1 MIFRQLREPVSGT
14 GPCLAGCE
22 TSASALPIDPV
33 VDSIDRR
40 PCVDV
45 A

>member
-1 MIFRQLREPVSGT
+1 MTFRQLHEPVSGT
-14 GPCLAGCE
+14 GPCLAACE
-22 TSASALPIDPV
+22 TSARALPIDPV

-40 PCVDV
+40 RCVDV